1 MKNLIASDLNAADSN
16 IYIDIYISWNF
27 VRGLVVRSHLI
38 KNFLLCRKITLHP
51 PTQNDS
57 CHLYLS
63 WLVTV
68 HLVTKESAPATFI
81 AGAELETLLPLS
93 ELLSSQ
99 HSLCCCCTE
108 RSWRSHLAEYV
119 L

>member
-1 MKNLIASDLNAADSN
+1 MRQSSFLIVCLVHIFSQVLADSFPKELQHKMTAATS
-16 IYIDIYISWNF
+16 IYL
-27 VRGLVVRSHLI
+27 GLSH
-38 KNFLLCRKITLHP
+38 
-51 PTQNDS
+51 
-57 CHLYLS
+57 
-63 WLVTV
+63 TV
-68 HLVTKESAPATFI
+68 HHVTKESAPATFI